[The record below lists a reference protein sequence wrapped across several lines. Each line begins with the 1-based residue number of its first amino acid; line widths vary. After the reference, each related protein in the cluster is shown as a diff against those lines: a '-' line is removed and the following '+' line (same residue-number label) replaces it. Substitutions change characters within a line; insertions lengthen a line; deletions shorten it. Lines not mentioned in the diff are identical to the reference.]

1 MMTVTEKPSA
11 LSSPQR
17 RCQILL
23 MLYLP
28 DRAVTAGS
36 ICRINNV
43 NDATADADLAETLD
57 ELRRTHRLEIVTRD
71 DGRLHLEGT
80 ALDQRLC
87 LLHWL
92 RRSLRVCPEFI
103 VTHFAPSL
111 KMRLKEAGI
120 SRILYDD
127 TNLRALVNRCSRNL
141 NRRFD
146 ARDCDFLR
154 LYLQYCLLQQH
165 PQNAP
170 VFSDAQRRRA
180 RNSAEYQVAA
190 EIARHWQRRTLQDAH
205 PDEHLFLAL
214 LFMMLKVPDP
224 QRDSHTQEV
233 RLYRAINQLIDRFQQ
248 LSGQPFN
255 NRARLRDRLYI
266 HIAQATNRALYGIG
280 IDAGLPEGAQRL
292 YPRLMRTT
300 QAAMA
305 PFEAY
310 YGLRFS
316 AEELGLVA
324 IIFGAWLMQESDL
337 QEKEIL
343 LLTGDNSALEQEL
356 EQQLRELTLL
366 PLNIRQQTL
375 ATFEREGAPKG
386 VALVVTP
393 YAVALPLFSPP
404 LIHAAEPLSVRQRQ
418 HICQMLET
426 RT

>member
-28 DRAVTAGS
+28 DRTVTADS

-103 VTHFAPSL
+103 AKQFAPSL
-111 KMRLKEAGI
+111 KSQLKKAGI

-146 ARDCDFLR
+146 TRDCDFLR

-170 VFSDAQRRRA
+170 AFSDAQRRRA

-190 EIARHWQRRTLQDAH
+190 EIARHWQRRTLKDAH

-280 IDAGLPEGAQRL
+280 SDAGLPEGAQRL

-375 ATFEREGAPKG
+375 AAFQREGAPKG

-404 LIHAAEPLSVRQRQ
+404 LIHAAEPLSIRQRQ
-418 HICQMLET
+418 HICQMLEA

>member
-1 MMTVTEKPSA
+1 MMTATEKPSA
-11 LSSPQR
+11 LSRPQR

-28 DRAVTAGS
+28 DHAVTTDS
-36 ICRINNV
+36 ICRMNNV
-43 NDATADADLAETLD
+43 NDATASADLAETRD
-57 ELRRTHRLEIVTRD
+57 ELRRAHRLEIVARD
-71 DGRLHLEGT
+71 DGRLHIEG
-80 ALDQRLC
+80 APLDQRLC

-92 RRSLRVCPEFI
+92 RRSLRVCPQFI
-103 VTHFAPSL
+103 VKHFAPSL

-127 TNLRALVNRCSRNL
+127 TNLRALVNRCSRSL
-141 NRRFD
+141 QRRFD
-146 ARDCDFLR
+146 ARDLDFLR
-154 LYLQYCLLQQH
+154 LYLQYCLLLQR

-170 VFSDAQRRRA
+170 AFSDAQRRWA
-180 RNSAEYQVAA
+180 RHSTEYQVAA
-190 EIARHWQRRTLQDAH
+190 EIARHWQRRTRQDAH

-214 LFMMLKVPDP
+214 LFMLLKVPDP
-224 QRDSHTQEV
+224 ERDSHTQDV

-266 HIAQATNRALYGIG
+266 HIAQAINRALYGIG

-375 ATFEREGAPKG
+375 AAFQREGAPRG

-418 HICQMLET
+418 HICQMLEAST
-426 RT
+426 